1 MLVFDCI
8 RNISEAVENRKQFF
22 KSDSQKND
30 FIRDFIQ
37 ELVALRKVEASE
49 RDLIEIENKL
59 KLKHDVQRRQG
70 WVPHPCGIGLARA
83 YTHLEVVSEFLGY
96 PHYYSES

>member
-8 RNISEAVENRKQFF
+8 RNISEAVENRKKFF
-22 KSDSQKND
+22 KRDSQKND

-49 RDLIEIENKL
+49 NDLIEIEGNL
-59 KLKHDVQRRQG
+59 KLRHNVERRKG
-70 WVPHPCGIGLARA
+70 FVPHPCGIGLARA
-83 YTHLEVVSEFLGY
+83 YTHLEVVRNLLGY